1 MTFLDTCFK
10 SLVVLM
16 VGAVAALAMAGSA
29 QAATLKCPSDDLQ
42 SVFPAVY
49 NLRAHNLPA
58 KTDHYAPPCLVAE
71 GGAGVI
77 QFYAGEP
84 GGRIPRSV
92 RIMGARWYAG
102 TWRVRYRTV
111 NGDDSPY
118 AKFTLTHGAQ
128 RITFDGTS

>member
-1 MTFLDTCFK
+1 MTSLDTCFK

-16 VGAVAALAMAGSA
+16 VGAVAALTMAGSA
-29 QAATLKCPSDDLQ
+29 QAATLKCSSADLRSD
-42 SVFPAVY
+42 FPAVY

-58 KTDHYAPPCLVAE
+58 KTDHYAPPCLVAQ
-71 GGAGVI
+71 GGAGTI
-77 QFYAGEP
+77 QFYAGKH
-84 GGRIPRSV
+84 GGRIPRTV
-92 RIMGARWYAG
+92 KITGARWNAG